1 MTIQEV
7 SKIYANIMLMNSWAN
22 MAKVN
27 HEGRRMFKY
36 VSFKFDT
43 RDGSIYAITL
53 YNGNENYSFRL
64 DDPNSL
70 KRMYKFLGWE

>member
-7 SKIYANIMLMNSWAN
+7 SKIYNNIMLMNSWAN
-22 MAKVN
+22 MADVI

-53 YNGNENYSFRL
+53 YDGNENYSFRL